1 MPKATMKVLDIWKE
15 ELELC
20 WFHLTMVEDTSVG
33 HRQPECFKKTIKN
46 HAEIDLYL
54 FSFRILQPKLLQDC
68 LDNKT
73 CRLKKC
79 CWTKV
84 AAPREHKI
92 FRVNSPCFLGCVS
105 GQVRQVSMPSS
116 FFNSQ
121 GQIKGTSFFKET
133 TWQHLYQHLLPN
145 FEETDVICWCDLNQV
160 APQME
165 VHVMMELNDKNFAS
179 VEEHL

>member
-20 WFHLTMVEDTSVG
+20 WFHLTMVADTSVG

-46 HAEIDLYL
+46 HAK
-54 FSFRILQPKLLQDC
+54 KLTCTFFPSGSYNRNLQDC

-73 CRLKKC
+73 RRLKKC

-92 FRVNSPCFLGCVS
+92 FRVNSPCFLGSVS

-121 GQIKGTSFFKET
+121 GQIKGTSFFMRQRGDTSISISFPILRK
-133 TWQHLYQHLLPN
+133 LMR
-145 FEETDVICWCDLNQV
+145 FVGAI
-160 APQME
+160 
-165 VHVMMELNDKNFAS
+165 
-179 VEEHL
+179 